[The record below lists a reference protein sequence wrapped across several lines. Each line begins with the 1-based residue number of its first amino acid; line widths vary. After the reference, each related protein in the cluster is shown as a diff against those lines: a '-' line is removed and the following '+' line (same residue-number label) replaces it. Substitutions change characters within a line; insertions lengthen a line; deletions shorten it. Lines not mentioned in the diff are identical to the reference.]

1 MSERIEPWFEP
12 GMKYGKDFISVN
24 GEIVLRPTTRRE
36 AGDALS
42 RRALQLFKQ
51 GYPTRSSRGVLTP
64 LTMKEAFN
72 MAMDEN
78 PELKRIYVEG

>member
-1 MSERIEPWFEP
+1 VVRAGHEVWE
-12 GMKYGKDFISVN
+12 DFISVN

-51 GYPTRSSRGVLTP
+51 GHPTRSSRGVLTP

-72 MAMDEN
+72 MAMDEDS
-78 PELKRIYVEG
+78 ELKRIYIEG